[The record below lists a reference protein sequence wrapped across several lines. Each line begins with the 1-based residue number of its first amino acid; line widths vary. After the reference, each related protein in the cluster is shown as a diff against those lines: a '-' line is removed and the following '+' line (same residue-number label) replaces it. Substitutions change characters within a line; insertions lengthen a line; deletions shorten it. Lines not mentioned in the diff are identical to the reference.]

1 MFVILFSICWV
12 PFSHNNDIKYGP
24 IWMPPQYF
32 FDSNNQL
39 SIARSGWRYYKFD
52 FKIWFVEMFTLHVV
66 LGVAFICL
74 KNRDTI
80 KK

>member
-1 MFVILFSICWV
+1 
-12 PFSHNNDIKYGP
+12 
-24 IWMPPQYF
+24 MPPQYF